1 MLEKPAITDK
11 AIISCVQREHG
22 FQRARLTFLPLG
34 YDVNTA
40 VYRLEAQDG
49 IPYFL
54 KLRKGPFDE
63 LVVSL
68 PKYLY
73 DQGLEA
79 IIPPLETRAN
89 RLWGELGEY
98 KLILYP
104 YIEGLNGYEASL
116 SAEQWQVFGTALRG
130 IHAAQ
135 LPASLLAQIPR
146 ENYSPHW
153 REAIKEFQ
161 VRAEVDVFDDR
172 VAASLA
178 AFMRAQSKTIKQVVN
193 RAEQL
198 AASLQASARNF
209 TLCHSDIHPGNLH
222 ISPEGAVY
230 IVDWDTPLLA
240 PKEHDLNL
248 IGGGGL
254 GPWRSTQEAELFYKG
269 YGIVEIDYRA
279 LSYYR
284 YERIVVDMAE
294 FCKQLFLT
302 SEGGEDREQSFQ
314 YFTGQFAPGA
324 DIELAIK
331 NDI

>member
-1 MLEKPAITDK
+1 MIKAFILLFMLEKPAIPDK

-22 FQRARLTFLPLG
+22 FQRTRLTFLPLG

-172 VAASLA
+172 VSASLA
-178 AFMRAQSKTIKQVVN
+178 AFMRA
-193 RAEQL
+193 
-198 AASLQASARNF
+198 
-209 TLCHSDIHPGNLH
+209 
-222 ISPEGAVY
+222 
-230 IVDWDTPLLA
+230 
-240 PKEHDLNL
+240 
-248 IGGGGL
+248 
-254 GPWRSTQEAELFYKG
+254 
-269 YGIVEIDYRA
+269 
-279 LSYYR
+279 
-284 YERIVVDMAE
+284 
-294 FCKQLFLT
+294 
-302 SEGGEDREQSFQ
+302 
-314 YFTGQFAPGA
+314 
-324 DIELAIK
+324 
-331 NDI
+331 